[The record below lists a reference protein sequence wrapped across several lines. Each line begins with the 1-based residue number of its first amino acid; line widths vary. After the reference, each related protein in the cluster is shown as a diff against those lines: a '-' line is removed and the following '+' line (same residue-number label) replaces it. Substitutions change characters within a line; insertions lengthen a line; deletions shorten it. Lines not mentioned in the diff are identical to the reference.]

1 MNHNNPN
8 YHYANYQSSPNGPP
22 TGYPPASPVY
32 GNGNGYSN
40 GQQNYHR
47 GPPQA
52 ALNYG
57 QDQYLSSPAYN
68 NIYQPHPAPSPQQH
82 QQQHVYSH
90 PVVVIPQQHQTRMP
104 HPTASPNYN
113 LPQTQNYQLHQPQQ
127 QRPQWQNYQLQSSRP
142 VQYQAPAQYSSH
154 SPVAATSRSVKTH
167 AMVEIPIQRGL
178 PQHVPRIPQK
188 PQSRPSS
195 NTLQRTPS
203 TPQPR
208 PQPQQRT
215 QSIPKSTKSAEPPP
229 DYHQLLLALA
239 DEYISAAHGMASRVA
254 FHNREEEVD
263 EYHRLIATGLGCM
276 ESALLNFRL
285 LPRDEALLTL
295 QYANLLF
302 SETLNYDLAEE
313 KLSKAIALCDRNKLL
328 DLKYSMQH
336 LLARVL
342 FKTKP
347 RAALKSLD
355 SLIPNVE
362 LYEQTQWVYA
372 FRFLRATLSI
382 EIASQHDVTA
392 AIDNL
397 HKINELAES
406 RGDCA
411 VLIVAHTLEA
421 MIHLRSLTSD
431 NVEQAQ
437 RAVAAA
443 RTHQLQTSV
452 KGLTQIWALLDCI
465 DLACSLSEYHQDQ
478 QSRKVE
484 VMQKL
489 MDDAIG
495 SDAWRMDGQFAVPLE
510 TSPSSLTESTCGI
523 FERTKGKD
531 HLMFSWLRSRDL
543 WALCYL
549 LSGIAAS
556 KGGLERRIAH
566 LSEGLTI
573 IKDNFD
579 PSSLDTSLITPDSQS
594 LAAAEQRIEWW
605 RSMKWNIN
613 LFLTFLHCSRGDW
626 KSSQVY
632 LDATISASTK
642 LQPEVLDGHQRW
654 TTFLAGIIQQGL
666 GDSEAALKYFQDPS
680 LALPPAAS
688 NRVHEAKTDLSILA
702 AFNALLIIRDPSH
715 PDFRTASPTVAA
727 LLPLTQ
733 GHPNQSIVAA
743 MHLIKSVVAPSGIL
757 IDRKKSVQDALNNG
771 RTANNHQIVAVTM
784 AVMSS
789 LFFKDIMG
797 EQAQKSVQAAQTL
810 AGRANSDLWRAVA
823 LGAMGAMATKQAK
836 YQEAK
841 AVRERVQLTVAKLPE
856 KVRSAL
862 VVQQQ

>member
-1 MNHNNPN
+1 MNHNNQN
-8 YHYANYQSSPNGPP
+8 YHYANYQSPNGVPSGLP
-22 TGYPPASPVY
+22 NPGSGSPVY
-32 GNGNGYSN
+32 GNGSGNGNGNGNGYSN
-40 GQQNYHR
+40 RHQNYNR
-47 GPPQA
+47 VPPQP

-57 QDQYLSSPAYN
+57 QVQYSPSPAYN
-68 NIYQPHPAPSPQQH
+68 NVYRPPPSPSPQHQQH

-90 PVVVIPQQHQTRMP
+90 PVVLIPQQQQQQQPRMP

-113 LPQTQNYQLHQPQQ
+113 IIQNHNYQPRQHHQQ
-127 QRPQWQNYQLQSSRP
+127 QPQWQNYQQQAPRP
-142 VQYQAPAQYSSH
+142 VQFQAPPQYPSH
-154 SPVAATSRSVKTH
+154 SAATATQRSVKTH
-167 AMVEIPIQRGL
+167 AMVEIPVQRM
-178 PQHVPRIPQK
+178 PQQHVPKIPQK

-195 NTLQRTPS
+195 NHQQRSPS
-203 TPQPR
+203 IPQPR

-215 QSIPKSTKSAEPPP
+215 QSTPKPAKSAELPP

-239 DEYISAAHGMASRVA
+239 DEYICAAHGMASKVA
-254 FHNREEEVD
+254 FYKREEEVD

-276 ESALLNFRL
+276 ESALINFRL

-302 SETLNYDLAEE
+302 NETENYDLAEE
-313 KLSKAIALCDRNKLL
+313 KLSKAIALCGRNKLL
-328 DLKYSMQH
+328 DLKYSMHH

-372 FRFLRATLSI
+372 FRFLRSTLSI
-382 EIASQHDVTA
+382 ELASHHDTAA

-397 HKINELAES
+397 HKANDLAES

-411 VLIVAHTLEA
+411 ILVVSHTLEA

-443 RTHQLQTSV
+443 RTHQLQSSV
-452 KGLTQIWALLDCI
+452 KGLTQVWALLDCI
-465 DLACSLSEYHQDQ
+465 DLACSLLEYQHDQ
-478 QSRKVE
+478 QSHKVE

-489 MDDAIG
+489 MDDAI
-495 SDAWRMDGQFAVPLE
+495 SSEAWRMD
-510 TSPSSLTESTCGI
+510 
-523 FERTKGKD
+523 
-531 HLMFSWLRSRDL
+531 
-543 WALCYL
+543 
-549 LSGIAAS
+549 
-556 KGGLERRIAH
+556 
-566 LSEGLTI
+566 
-573 IKDNFD
+573 DNFD
-579 PSSLDTSLITPDSQS
+579 PSSLATPLITPQSQS

-605 RSMKWNIN
+605 RNIDWNIN

-626 KSSQVY
+626 KTSQVY
-632 LDATISASTK
+632 LNATVQASTK
-642 LQPEVLDGHQRW
+642 LQPEVLDSQRRW
-654 TTFLAGIIQQGL
+654 TTFLAGVVQQGL
-666 GDSEAALKYFQDPS
+666 GNSEAALKYFQDPS
-680 LALPPAAS
+680 LALPAVTP

-715 PDFRTASPTVAA
+715 PKFSTASLTVAA

-733 GHPNQSIVAA
+733 GHPNRSVVAA

-771 RTANNHQIVAVTM
+771 RSAHNSQIVAVTM
-784 AVMSS
+784 SVMSS
-789 LFFKDIMG
+789 MFFKDIMG
-797 EQAQKSVQAAQTL
+797 DQAQKSVQAAQHL
-810 AGRANSDLWRAVA
+810 AQRANSDLWRAVA
-823 LGAMGAMATKQAK
+823 FGAMDTMATKQAK
-836 YQEAK
+836 YQDAQQ
-841 AVRERVQLTVAKLPE
+841 AREYLQTSVAKLPE
-856 KVRSAL
+856 KVREAL
-862 VVQQQ
+862 VVQQ